1 MTVKALIGD
10 FTLGSL
16 VTNYLPGKADG
27 RLASG
32 KLVKAILDTKIKQ
45 LNGLNKTKFFNLYGT
60 YTIGDALSSFMTLGV
75 DGDGKYVYEG
85 TMSKVISK
93 IFNYPLNT
101 FSGALS
107 AGIDTILSDLYL
119 GDVLGFELINGTWYN
134 KANLA
139 FAGGETFEGLVPVIS
154 VNRVL
159 AGMSLKSLT
168 ENFDFNEIVADVKLG
183 ELFGYQN
190 RITSLGESTWYT
202 YAKDSNGYYVVT
214 GPDVYETYAYTLGE
228 RVAKLNETLSD
239 ITAQELLT
247 GGGVDTLMGKI
258 NTLELGYVLG
268 YTLDGGVWMN
278 GGVAVTGVLAKLSDH
293 TIEDVKTNFSGII
306 NEWTL
311 SDVLGNIDESNHILY
326 ALRDTQIQNLSA
338 EINNMKLGTI
348 MGYTY
353 NGTKWMNGS
362 TEVTDSFALILADY
376 TVTEVG
382 NAGFADTLLSKVK
395 DELTI
400 GKFITYD
407 ADSPLGILYTPEEFN
422 SVTLNQM
429 LTDGSGKSVGDKM
442 KSLTVG
448 KMIELEVVVLTPVQI
463 QSLDNSTLVPD
474 DWRDMDFTSF
484 FSLIITLALP

>member
-1 MTVKALIGD
+1 
-10 FTLGSL
+10 
-16 VTNYLPGKADG
+16 
-27 RLASG
+27 
-32 KLVKAILDTKIKQ
+32 
-45 LNGLNKTKFFNLYGT
+45 
-60 YTIGDALSSFMTLGV
+60 
-75 DGDGKYVYEG
+75 
-85 TMSKVISK
+85 
-93 IFNYPLNT
+93 
-101 FSGALS
+101 
-107 AGIDTILSDLYL
+107 
-119 GDVLGFELINGTWYN
+119 
-134 KANLA
+134 
-139 FAGGETFEGLVPVIS
+139 
-154 VNRVL
+154 
-159 AGMSLKSLT
+159 
-168 ENFDFNEIVADVKLG
+168 
-183 ELFGYQN
+183 
-190 RITSLGESTWYT
+190 T

-247 GGGVDTLMGKI
+247 GGGVDTLMGKVKG
-258 NTLELGYVLG
+258 LPLGDVLG
-268 YTLDGGVWMN
+268 YTLNTTDNKWYSGAELVAEPMNSLAHHTINEVSGDFDGIVGGWKVGTVLGYTYDGAQWLN
-278 GGVAVTGVLAKLSDH
+278 GATPVTGVLAKLSAH

-326 ALRDTQIQNLSA
+326 ALRDTEIQNLST

-348 MGYTY
+348 MGYTH

-395 DELTI
+395 DTLTI

-407 ADSPLGILYTPEEFN
+407 ADSPLGILYISDEFN

-429 LTDGSGKSVGDKM
+429 LTDGSGKSVGEKM
-442 KSLTVG
+442 KSLNVG
-448 KMIELEVVVLTPVQI
+448 KMIELEVVVLTPEQI

-484 FSLIITLALP
+484 FSLIITLALH